1 MMNINSK
8 QIEKV
13 MKQMGMSQE
22 EIEADRVVIEQ
33 GDKNLIIEN
42 PQVSRVKMKGQETFQ
57 IVGTVVEEEKE
68 SFSEEDV
75 KMVVE
80 KTGASEDDVK
90 VFLKE
95 NDGDIAK
102 AILELKQ

>member
-1 MMNINSK
+1 
-8 QIEKV
+8 
-13 MKQMGMSQE
+13 MGMSQE

>member
-1 MMNINSK
+1 MNINSK